1 MNTATP
7 TGANRKQGLAIY
19 ARLAVL
25 VLLTTLMSTAFA
37 ASVKHTNLVDLM
49 THAESIVVGQIDQVE
64 DGFDANGVPYTE
76 VTLKLA
82 EQIRGS
88 KSAGDGE
95 TYTFRQ
101 FGLLKPRTMSDG
113 RVNMN
118 LSPEGWSKYG
128 IGEEVTLFLYSPARL
143 TGLRTTVGLQQGKI
157 KIHNNKIKLEGKNAG
172 LFENVSISS
181 NVLNKTEQ
189 DLFAKGKSK
198 KDLDAQEFIKLIRRA
213 EKENWIAK
221 GSMKHES

>member
-1 MNTATP
+1 MKTATQN
-7 TGANRKQGLAIY
+7 GGIRKQGPALYASLAI
-19 ARLAVL
+19 LI
-25 VLLTTLMSTAFA
+25 LLTTLMSTAFA
-37 ASVKHTNLVDLM
+37 GSVKHTNLVDLM
-49 THAESIVVGQIDQVE
+49 THADSIVVGQVEQIE
-64 DGFDANGVPYTE
+64 DGFDANGVPYTK

-101 FGLLKPRTMSDG
+101 FGLLKPRTMPDG

-118 LSPEGWSKYG
+118 ITPEGWSKYG

-143 TGLRTTVGLQQGKI
+143 TGLRTTVGLQQGKV
-157 KIHNNKIKLEGKNAG
+157 KILNNKIKLEGKNAG
-172 LFENVSISS
+172 LFENVSISNS
-181 NVLNKTEQ
+181 VLNKAEQ
-189 DLFAKGKSK
+189 DLFAKGKAK
-198 KDLDAQEFIKLIRRA
+198 KDLNAREFIKLIRRA
-213 EKENWIAK
+213 EKENWIAN